1 MTKAE
6 QPDEPLAEGTH
17 VTFGRRF
24 RTPAHPKVLMA
35 LGRAQYTFLSLEET
49 VSAILYEAGMMTLPK
64 ARGKM
69 AGEKEQALG
78 NLSVKYRQASTG
90 AGIADALD
98 AAVLAF
104 KEARQLARNKL
115 SHAHPF
121 TAGTDSEGNYLPGL
135 GFTVKD
141 GSSWETLAST
151 PEDLLDFAAEVE
163 LAIDPLNAAR
173 KAVRQTPLS
182 ML

>member
-1 MTKAE
+1 
-6 QPDEPLAEGTH
+6 
-17 VTFGRRF
+17 
-24 RTPAHPKVLMA
+24 MA
-35 LGRAQYTFLSLEET
+35 LGRAQYTFLNLEEN
-49 VSAILYEAGMMTLPK
+49 VSAILYEAGMMALPE

-69 AGEKEQALG
+69 AGEKEQALT
-78 NLSVKYRQASTG
+78 NLSEKYRQAPTG
-90 AGIADALD
+90 SGIADALD

-104 KEARQLARNKL
+104 KEARQLVRNKL

-151 PEDLLDFAAEVE
+151 PEGLLDLATEVE
-163 LAIDPLNAAR
+163 LAIGPLDAAR
-173 KAVRQTPLS
+173 AAILQTPLS